1 MAAVLE
7 AMALR
12 GLPLSRLADELPSY
26 AIIKRKVTLP
36 AERIAAVL
44 DGLAEKY
51 AGEKVDRSDGVRVDF
66 QRSWAL
72 VRASNTEPIVRIIV
86 EAPDEAAAEDLC
98 DRFQRDTEALA

>member
-1 MAAVLE
+1 M
-7 AMALR
+7 
-12 GLPLSRLADELPSY
+12 P
-26 AIIKRKVTLP
+26 LP